1 MALIGFRSPL
11 TYHPW
16 PWSEYTEEQ
25 KSKDEKLRKQYPHLS
40 IEECEYSCAGAE
52 FYICDIAFICFD
64 SCNDVFI
71 HIIAV

>member
-25 KSKDEKLRKQYPHLS
+25 KYSSSKEEIDEV
-40 IEECEYSCAGAE
+40 IEG
-52 FYICDIAFICFD
+52 IVI
-64 SCNDVFI
+64 
-71 HIIAV
+71 

>member
-25 KSKDEKLRKQYPHLS
+25 NYFYCTRESGKQKNYV
-40 IEECEYSCAGAE
+40 
-52 FYICDIAFICFD
+52 FYCYGYN
-64 SCNDVFI
+64 CNVHFK
-71 HIIAV
+71 

>member
-25 KSKDEKLRKQYPHLS
+25 NKNGMDWLN
-40 IEECEYSCAGAE
+40 I
-52 FYICDIAFICFD
+52 
-64 SCNDVFI
+64 
-71 HIIAV
+71 

>member
-25 KSKDEKLRKQYPHLS
+25 KKMFVYHGLISDKLYITSHAKLVADLKGLKQP
-40 IEECEYSCAGAE
+40 E
-52 FYICDIAFICFD
+52 
-64 SCNDVFI
+64 
-71 HIIAV
+71 